1 MSAPRFF
8 FLGKPQFELDGQPV
22 ALTSAKAVA
31 LLGYL
36 AASHEPQP
44 RDRLLGLLWA
54 ESSEEAARKNL
65 RNTLWTIRKTL
76 GDNALDADDDHLA
89 LGDSAWTDVGQL
101 QEITDSKLEISKSPV
116 SNLQSLISLHRG
128 PFLDGLVLSD
138 APDFEIW
145 LTGARERLN
154 AAFSR
159 ALSALVDAYRAASN
173 WRAVISIA
181 LRALAHDALQE
192 PMARALMDAYARL
205 GERAE
210 ALRHYE
216 TLRATLERELG
227 VPPLPETQALRAAI
241 AEGTIR
247 PGATVEETARATPA
261 RRKEKS
267 RAPFI
272 GRRAER
278 LALDTELQ
286 SAVAAQARIVLLTG
300 EVGIGKSRLW
310 REWSSNL
317 TPRAAI
323 LEARCLDSTQA
334 LPFAPLVELFSQPV
348 MTQKFD
354 TVSPIWLA
362 EVARLL
368 PQIRATRPHL
378 PAPATLPPD
387 EERRHLF
394 EAFTQCLLAFDARP
408 LALFMDDVHWADRAT
423 LDWLGYAAHRLHDRP
438 FLLVLAYRPEDA
450 PSALAHLVASWG
462 REGLTRRVP
471 LARLTA
477 AESAALIASLGGDPA
492 LTEKAQTQAAG
503 NPYFLI
509 EMYRALPM
517 DVPPV
522 LSELIRARLDRLDGM
537 AHQVMQAAAV
547 LGSDFDFALLRRT
560 SGRSEEETL
569 EALDALLNVN
579 VLSERE
585 GRYHFAHPLVAA
597 VVQNSLS
604 GARRAFIH
612 RRAAQALEATW
623 AQRLPQIAGQLA
635 AHYAQAGVVSPAAHY
650 AEMAAERALALAA
663 SAEAIDF
670 YRQALALE
678 ATPARRMGLGRV
690 LLRQVELQA
699 ARAAFEAALQEFQ
712 ATGDRRG
719 AARAALN
726 IAETYFPA
734 GRFDLGRDWTEKA
747 LAFVE
752 SEDDPE
758 SHALALLALAASEL
772 SKAHSFEEAQKNLD
786 AATRHAVEH
795 HLPDIAARARFALGN
810 LLAERGEFK
819 RALAAYR
826 ETIDFASAAG
836 NDFQQV
842 LGHNNLAYHALLDSD
857 LATAHEHIAAALA
870 LAEERA
876 LRLPLQHLYS
886 TRGEI
891 ALAEKKW
898 TEAEGWFH
906 RAQAEAEKN
915 HNAREIANARANL
928 ALAAR
933 GRGDLD
939 GALILLETAHDAVAN
954 LQDLHLQIKMDLWL
968 TELLFERG
976 ECAAGA
982 EALARAEARLAGGE
996 RKQLQAWAQR
1006 LRSKLAE
1013 NPVL

>member
-22 ALTSAKAVA
+22 ELTSAKAIA

-36 AASHEPQP
+36 AVSREPQP
-44 RDRLLGLLWA
+44 RERLLGLLWA

-76 GDNALDADDDHLA
+76 GDDVLNADDDHLA
-89 LGDSAWTDVGQL
+89 IADSAWVDVREFEL
-101 QEITDSKLEISKSPV
+101 VTSHFELSIPLF
-116 SNLQSLISLHRG
+116 RG

-145 LTGARERLN
+145 LTGARERLSE
-154 AAFSR
+154 AYSR
-159 ALSALVDAYRAASN
+159 ALSALVDAYRAAGH
-173 WRAVISIA
+173 WREVIAVA
-181 LRALAHDALQE
+181 QRALAHDALQE
-192 PMARALMDAYARL
+192 PMARALMDAHARL

-227 VPPLPETQALRAAI
+227 VPPLPETQQLRAAI
-241 AEGTIR
+241 VAGAV
-247 PGATVEETARATPA
+247 GATLVVALAPGQPRGLPLQK
-261 RRKEKS
+261 RKEKS
-267 RAPFI
+267 REPFI
-272 GRRAER
+272 GRRAEM
-278 LALDTELQ
+278 LALDAELQ
-286 SAVAAQARIVLLTG
+286 AAAAQARIVLLTG

-317 TPRAAI
+317 APRAAI
-323 LEARCLDSTQA
+323 LQARCLDSTQA
-334 LPFAPLVELFSQPV
+334 LPFAPLAELFGQPV
-348 MTQKFD
+348 MAQKFD
-354 TVSPIWLA
+354 AVSPIWLA

-368 PQIRATRPHL
+368 PQIRATHPNL

-394 EAFTQCLLAFDARP
+394 EAFTQCLLALDARP
-408 LALFMDDVHWADRAT
+408 LVVFLDDVHWADRAT

-450 PSALAHLVASWG
+450 PSTLAHLVASWG
-462 REGLTRRVP
+462 RVGLARRVP

-492 LTEKAQTQAAG
+492 LTERAQTQAAG

-509 EMYRALPM
+509 EMYRALPS
-517 DVPPV
+517 DLPPV
-522 LSELIRARLDRLDGM
+522 LSELIRARLDRLDGT
-537 AHQVMQAAAV
+537 ARQVLQAAAV
-547 LGSDFDFALLRRT
+547 LGPDFDFAILRRT

-569 EALDALLNVN
+569 EALDALLNAN
-579 VLSERE
+579 VLSERD
-585 GRYHFAHPLVAA
+585 GRYYFAHPLVAA

-612 RRAAQALEATW
+612 RRAAQALEATF
-623 AQRLPQIAGQLA
+623 AHRLPQIAGQLA
-635 AHYAQAGVVSPAAHY
+635 AHYAQAGDVAPAAHY

-670 YRQALALE
+670 YRQALALQ

-690 LLRQVELQA
+690 LLRQVELQD
-699 ARAAFEAALQEFQ
+699 ARATFEAALQEYQ

-726 IAETYFPA
+726 IAETYYPA
-734 GRFDLGRDWTEKA
+734 GRFDLGRAWTEQA
-747 LAFVE
+747 LVFVAN
-752 SEDDPE
+752 EDDPE
-758 SHALALLALAASEL
+758 SHALARLALASGEL
-772 SKAHSFEEAQKNLD
+772 GQAHSFEDAQRNLD
-786 AATRHAVEH
+786 EATRHAAEN
-795 HLPDIAARARFALGN
+795 HLPDIAARARFVLGN
-810 LLAERGEFK
+810 LFAERGELK

-826 ETIDFASAAG
+826 ETIDFAAAAG

-842 LGHNNLAYHALLDSD
+842 LGHNNLAYHALVDGD
-857 LATAHEHIAAALA
+857 LATAHEHIAAALS

-891 ALAEKKW
+891 ALAEKEW
-898 TEAEGWFH
+898 DEAEGWFH

-939 GALILLETAHDAVAN
+939 GALILLETARDAVAH
-954 LQDLHLQIKMDLWL
+954 LQDLHLQIKIDLWL

-982 EALARAEARLAGGE
+982 ESLARAERRLEGGE
-996 RKQLQAWAQR
+996 RKQLQAWARR